1 MNKNILH
8 TIFFDENNHWDQFS
22 KKIKLKIRPVVFR
35 EVEKFRYCGDISK
48 GFRLFVCEGCHA
60 VKKVPIRC
68 KGKFCPTCSVGESER
83 WSEIVSQDMFH
94 TTHRHIVFTIDEG
107 LRNIFLKYHREIL
120 LKGLMDEAAQV
131 ILDYFKK
138 QKIRPGII
146 LTLHTFGS
154 KLEFNPHVHMI
165 VTMGGLTK
173 GGEWKDYDYIPYKML
188 RINWQNAVLKLIRR
202 VLSPK
207 EKKEVQPQLQTA
219 YTKNAEG
226 FYVNAPKR
234 SRTNVKRVLQY
245 ISRYMKRGPI
255 ALKRILMYDGDIV
268 MFRYHDKRTDTDETE
283 IMLAKEFIAALVRH
297 IPDKNFKMIRRYGL
311 YSRKLKTVAKEVVK
325 EIQSKIKRLL
335 LNVSTAMKPKKWAER
350 IVECFGENPL
360 KCSCCGNLFVFR
372 GIVVSKNGELIIQYA
387 NDSEA
392 RRYLREE
399 IRYIESKEF
408 KINQKQAE
416 KEIYEAI
423 RFDWEKQRQL
433 YMPSMRNQGI
443 DSEGS
448 RG

>member
-188 RINWQNAVLKLIRR
+188 RIN
-202 VLSPK
+202 
-207 EKKEVQPQLQTA
+207 
-219 YTKNAEG
+219 
-226 FYVNAPKR
+226 
-234 SRTNVKRVLQY
+234 
-245 ISRYMKRGPI
+245 
-255 ALKRILMYDGDIV
+255 
-268 MFRYHDKRTDTDETE
+268 
-283 IMLAKEFIAALVRH
+283 
-297 IPDKNFKMIRRYGL
+297 
-311 YSRKLKTVAKEVVK
+311 
-325 EIQSKIKRLL
+325 
-335 LNVSTAMKPKKWAER
+335 
-350 IVECFGENPL
+350 
-360 KCSCCGNLFVFR
+360 
-372 GIVVSKNGELIIQYA
+372 
-387 NDSEA
+387 
-392 RRYLREE
+392 
-399 IRYIESKEF
+399 
-408 KINQKQAE
+408 
-416 KEIYEAI
+416 
-423 RFDWEKQRQL
+423 
-433 YMPSMRNQGI
+433 
-443 DSEGS
+443 
-448 RG
+448 